1 MRIRKSRLLM
11 TFENLCAE
19 LERRS
24 LREIDVCAFHTRL
37 LGQTAYALSISKQ
50 GLFSILTQAESPKH
64 VKLFHL
70 QILGGE
76 ERSQAKV
83 HVVHEDDVA
92 TMAFITSRFF
102 YEGMRGEELKDLFAA
117 FPGIDDYRHVTQTHT
132 AEIDLVGFQT

>member
-1 MRIRKSRLLM
+1 MRIKKSRLLM
-11 TFENLCAE
+11 TFENLCVE

-50 GLFSILTQAESPKH
+50 GLFSILAQAESPKH

-76 ERSQAKV
+76 VRSQAKV
-83 HVVHEDDVA
+83 HVIPEDDIS
-92 TMAFITSRFF
+92 TMAFITSYFF
-102 YEGMRGEELKDLFAA
+102 YESMRGQDLKDLFAA
-117 FPGIDDYRHVTQTHT
+117 FPGIDDFRHVTQTQQT
-132 AEIDLVGFQT
+132 ELDLSGFQT